1 MSEGEDRLARLAR
14 QEQEW
19 AQRAERA
26 QALAAQAYARLLTL
40 AQGETGQSGRAAKFL
55 AATYN
60 SVGYHFDLSELRA
73 VDVEISDDMLTCLD
87 ALRWGKAD
95 LHTLVPGGARR
106 VQAIIIAWGFKP
118 ASWQ

>member
-1 MSEGEDRLARLAR
+1 MSDGDDRLAR

-19 AQRAERA
+19 TRRAEHA

-40 AQGETGQSGRAAKFL
+40 AQGETGQAGRAAKFL

-60 SVGYHFDLSELRA
+60 SAAYHFDLLELRA
-73 VDVEISDDMLTCLD
+73 VNVEVSDDMLTCLD
-87 ALRWGKAD
+87 ALRWGKTD
-95 LHTLVPGGARR
+95 LHTLVPAGARR
-106 VQAIIIAWGFKP
+106 VQAIITAWGFKP